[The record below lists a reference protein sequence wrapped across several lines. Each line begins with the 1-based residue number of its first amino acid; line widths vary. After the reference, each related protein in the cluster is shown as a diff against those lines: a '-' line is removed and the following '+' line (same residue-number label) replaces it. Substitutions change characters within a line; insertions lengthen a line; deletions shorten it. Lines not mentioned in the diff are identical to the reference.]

1 MDDFVTSVNE
11 TYFGRV
17 IVKYDSGKTRTYD
30 AQKLTESWFNMSN
43 EGFYIT
49 YGFNYIPSSKMQ
61 LWYRKK
67 YFGR

>member
-1 MDDFVTSVNE
+1 MINFVVNVEE
-11 TYFGRV
+11 TYFSKV
-17 IVKYDSGKTRTYD
+17 IVKYNSGKTKVYD
-30 AQKLTESWFNMSN
+30 AQELTESWFNMSN
-43 EGFYIT
+43 EGFYNT